1 MFELWRKT
9 FIASGAQI
17 YSLLVGVVTLTLTAR
32 WLGPEGR
39 GIIAAVTTWVSLFSS
54 FGYLSLGQVAI
65 YRATQRE
72 VEQWLGPTLGSLLFL
87 DLIITLVAW
96 LVALYIYLLSGG
108 VVFNHLSPV
117 ILVVGFIALPLM
129 IWEQYGSAL
138 LMAIDHVTIYS
149 RAQVIG
155 RTVGLILILLA
166 WFFNLSVPGVL
177 FAILIAQTVV
187 AFGGIRYLL
196 TRTQNKIRLDRET
209 IRQLLSGAIKLH
221 PNYVGG
227 FLVTSSS
234 ILIINYYLGP
244 VETGYYQLAAQLVG
258 VVAIIPQ
265 SASMVIYGKVAQ
277 LGPDAAWLYQRKFIA
292 ILMIGLVVIA
302 GLSALLAPWIIPLML
317 GSKFSPVVEIFKILL
332 LSMLSGALAS
342 AMSSQW
348 IGRGL
353 FSYMSAITVVL
364 GMLSLLGNIVLVPQ
378 YGIYGAAW
386 TAVGVYAFA
395 LLGQSLM
402 VLKCELSF
410 RHSVLVQES
419 A

>member
-1 MFELWRKT
+1 
-9 FIASGAQI
+9 
-17 YSLLVGVVTLTLTAR
+17 
-32 WLGPEGR
+32 
-39 GIIAAVTTWVSLFSS
+39 
-54 FGYLSLGQVAI
+54 
-65 YRATQRE
+65 
-72 VEQWLGPTLGSLLFL
+72 
-87 DLIITLVAW
+87 
-96 LVALYIYLLSGG
+96 
-108 VVFNHLSPV
+108 
-117 ILVVGFIALPLM
+117 
-129 IWEQYGSAL
+129 
-138 LMAIDHVTIYS
+138 
-149 RAQVIG
+149 
-155 RTVGLILILLA
+155 
-166 WFFNLSVPGVL
+166 
-177 FAILIAQTVV
+177 
-187 AFGGIRYLL
+187 
-196 TRTQNKIRLDRET
+196 
-209 IRQLLSGAIKLH
+209 
-221 PNYVGG
+221 
-227 FLVTSSS
+227 
-234 ILIINYYLGP
+234 
-244 VETGYYQLAAQLVG
+244 
-258 VVAIIPQ
+258 
-265 SASMVIYGKVAQ
+265 MVIYGKVAQ